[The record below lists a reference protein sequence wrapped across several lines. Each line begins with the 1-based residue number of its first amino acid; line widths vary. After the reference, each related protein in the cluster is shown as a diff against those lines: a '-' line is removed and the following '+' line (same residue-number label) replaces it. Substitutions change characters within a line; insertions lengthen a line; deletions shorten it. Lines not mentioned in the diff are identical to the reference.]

1 MKKYLINGAL
11 VLLAGFNFASCS
23 ETESDFIPVA
33 EQKVRAFEEVFKEV
47 YGEIDPHQR
56 WGFTDVMIVANGDSI
71 EPTIIDEEPISTR
84 SFMAGSR
91 AVINVN
97 GNEWRVCPE
106 LGATEEDDVTAYVNH
121 TRKWLT
127 DNNKPFY
134 EEFPENITDYYVT
147 QVHCG
152 TDTYTN
158 LDNGNIGKGSS
169 HMNHLMIKE
178 SSNKTLDDLN
188 GKTWKEGETQ
198 PDFSKT
204 GWFHVNNFNRGDNT
218 DWKGNTLVTQAGT
231 YDFAYHGTE
240 DSKYHN
246 RWIAVKG
253 SDINAAKY
261 GNYWYICFDFEAF
274 IDNPTTVFQVSV
286 TNPYRSESYSAN
298 IEIPGCYTSAEQL
311 VGYKYTRKVYNP
323 NTNREEDYTFT
334 LAESNISNVRV
345 VNGNQCVAPNDV
357 YTDWIIRLVPATQK
371 ESGSG
376 SKENTWTEEDDEWDQ
391 VTSQSGRVFCEDL
404 GRAAREDLDY
414 NDVVFDVIIW
424 QHTHI
429 KQPMKSTTT
438 WSTLDNDTVPGSKS
452 TSKATTNGTA
462 QKTYKYYAQIKLL
475 AAGGTIPLTVAG
487 KEVHDAFGVGVTT
500 MVNTRDGNST
510 AFGSYVDIDTDKNP
524 VYIGD
529 TVITYDKNK
538 DPLVLVKNIE
548 KAQDVKIVS
557 SFNNAQVAE
566 LGADAGKAPHKLF
579 VPMQTQWASERK
591 PLNLAYPNFANYVSD
606 ATKSWVKNPDDYYL
620 YSVQHKGL
628 ETMPRVMKTKK
639 ITGSETMDILTDKE
653 YDYTLWSLK
662 GIFLNTDKFWPG
674 DRIRFYGS
682 GINEDSYITVVFAD
696 NSKPYFVDTKFADS
710 DKYGNYPQFACVE
723 VLLDEYYCDKLN
735 NSKKDGKIMIYVQGR
750 AFKLTKITR
759 VPFK

>member
-1 MKKYLINGAL
+1 MKKYLINGVLAL
-11 VLLAGFNFASCS
+11 FAGIYLASCADT
-23 ETESDFIPVA
+23 ETDYVPLA

-56 WGFTDVMIVANGDSI
+56 WGFTDMMIVANGDSI
-71 EPTIIDEEPISTR
+71 EPTIIYEEPISTR
-84 SFMAGSR
+84 TFRAGTR

-106 LGATEEDDVTAYVNH
+106 LGETEEDDVTAYVNH

-127 DNNKPFY
+127 ENNKKYY
-134 EEFPENITDYYVT
+134 EEFPVNITDYYVT

-152 TDTYTN
+152 TDTYEN
-158 LDNGNIGKGSS
+158 LEHGNIGKGSS

-188 GKTWKEGETQ
+188 GKTWKEGEAQ
-198 PDFSKT
+198 PDFSNT

-253 SDINAAKY
+253 KDINEAKY
-261 GNYWYICFDFEAF
+261 GDYWYICFDFEAF
-274 IDNPTTVFQVSV
+274 INNPTTVFRVSV
-286 TNPYRSESYSAN
+286 TNPYRSENYGDN
-298 IEIPGCYTSAEQL
+298 IEIPGAYTSAEQL

-334 LAESNISNVRV
+334 LTESNISNVRV

-357 YTDWIIRLVPATQK
+357 YTDWIIRLVPATK
-371 ESGSG
+371 KTSDSGS
-376 SKENTWTEEDDEWDQ
+376 EVNNWTEEDDEWNQ
-391 VTSQSGRVFCEDL
+391 VTSNSGRVFCEDL
-404 GRAAREDLDY
+404 GKAAREDLDY

-424 QHTHI
+424 KHTHI

-438 WSTLDNDTVPGSKS
+438 WSSLDNDTVKS
-452 TSKATTNGTA
+452 TSAATTNGEA
-462 QKTYKYYAQIKLL
+462 EKTEKYYAQIKLL

-487 KEVHDAFGVGVTT
+487 KEVHNAFGVGVTT

-529 TVITYDKNK
+529 TVITYDTNK

-548 KAQDVKIVS
+548 KALDVKIVS
-557 SFNNAQVAE
+557 SYDNAQVAE
-566 LGADAGKAPHKLF
+566 LTANPGKAPHKLF
-579 VPMQTQWASERK
+579 VPKTTRWASERK
-591 PLNLAYPNFANYVSD
+591 PLDLAYPHFGEYVSD
-606 ATKSWVKNPDDYYL
+606 ATKNWVNLNRNDYYL
-620 YSVQHKGL
+620 YSIEHKGL
-628 ETMPRVMKTKK
+628 EDMPLVMKTKK
-639 ITGSETMDILTDKE
+639 VTGAESMDVLTDE
-653 YDYTLWSLK
+653 VYDYTQQSWTEKKVLLK
-662 GIFLNTDKFWPG
+662 TDKFWPG

-682 GINEDSYITVVFAD
+682 GINENSYITVSFAD
-696 NSKPYFVDTKFADS
+696 RSKPYFVDTKFAES
-710 DKYGNYPQFACVE
+710 DKNGNYPQDACVE
-723 VLLDEYYCDKLN
+723 VLLDETYCEKLN
-735 NSKKDGKIMIYVQGR
+735 NSKEDGKIMIYVQGR
-750 AFKLTKITR
+750 AFKLTQITR

>member
-11 VLLAGFNFASCS
+11 ALLAGFNFASCS
-23 ETESDFIPVA
+23 DTESDFVPVA

-106 LGATEEDDVTAYVNH
+106 LGETEEDDVTAYVNH
-121 TRKWLT
+121 TRKWLK

-158 LDNGNIGKGSS
+158 LDRGNIGKGSS

-198 PDFSKT
+198 PDFSNT

-261 GNYWYICFDFEAF
+261 GDYWYICFDFEATYDGVKTIF
-274 IDNPTTVFQVSV
+274 QFTHDGQNGPQERVSTKATVDGVYTVESAYGMVVTAEDGKQYTVGGNDTADWTVTQYVS
-286 TNPYRSESYSAN
+286 
-298 IEIPGCYTSAEQL
+298 
-311 VGYKYTRKVYNP
+311 
-323 NTNREEDYTFT
+323 
-334 LAESNISNVRV
+334 
-345 VNGNQCVAPNDV
+345 GNKCVAPNDI
-357 YTDWIIRLVPATQK
+357 YTDWIIRLVPATK
-371 ESGSG
+371 KKSDSG

-404 GRAAREDLDY
+404 GKAAREDLDY

-438 WSTLDNDTVPGSKS
+438 WSSLDNDTVKS
-452 TSKATTNGTA
+452 TSAATTNGEA
-462 QKTYKYYAQIKLL
+462 EKTYKYYAQIKLL

-566 LGADAGKAPHKLF
+566 LGADVGKAPHKLF

-606 ATKSWVKNPDDYYL
+606 SNKNWVQNPEDYYL

-639 ITGSETMDILTDKE
+639 ITGSETMDILTDRE
-653 YDYTLWSLK
+653 YDYTSWNLK

-682 GINEDSYITVVFAD
+682 GINEDSYITVSFED

-710 DKYGNYPQFACVE
+710 DKNGNYPQFACVE
-723 VLLDEYYCDKLN
+723 VLLDETYCEKLN

-750 AFKLTKITR
+750 AFKLTQITR